1 MRLFRSSGDRGLG
14 CPAGDSAPESPC
26 PAGPGLRVLD
36 PGVSWPLLGPRPVSC
51 AIGLGPSPSR
61 LPKPRFRERPS
72 PDTQAGDP
80 TGPGT
85 EGSGYITCRVP
96 APFSGA
102 TEPVP
107 GPLAR
112 CQSSPTDPNNAAVST
127 LPFSGKERS
136 SHTTWSSDGVAAA
149 KGPGAESCFKSYT
162 CCHRCA
168 GTRGETRARTTAG
181 RFPLADWLWPRRVDE
196 DLPEPAGLEGSGEGA
211 LCPPA

>member
-1 MRLFRSSGDRGLG
+1 MPRGGQRSRVPVPGGAWAPRAGSRGKLA
-14 CPAGDSAPESPC
+14 PPRAAASQLRHRARPLPVPPPEAQIPRAAEPRHAGR
-26 PAGPGLRVLD
+26 G
-36 PGVSWPLLGPRPVSC
+36 
-51 AIGLGPSPSR
+51 
-61 LPKPRFRERPS
+61 
-72 PDTQAGDP
+72 P

-181 RFPLADWLWPRRVDE
+181 RFPLADWLWPRRVDG

-211 LCPPA
+211 LCPAA